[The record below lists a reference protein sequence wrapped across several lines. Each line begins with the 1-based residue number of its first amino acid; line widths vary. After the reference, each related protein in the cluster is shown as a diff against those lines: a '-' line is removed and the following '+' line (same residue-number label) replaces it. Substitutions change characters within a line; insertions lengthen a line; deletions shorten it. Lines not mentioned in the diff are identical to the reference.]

1 MNKRF
6 LILLGVALLL
16 AFFAAKLVNNLLIKS
31 RESQQSQ
38 IKTVPVVTAAVD
50 IPYGV
55 KLDETQLT
63 LIDWPS
69 ASVPPGT
76 FSAKEQVVNR
86 PTIIIPENHYVL
98 MYDRNPAVNPA
109 RIHLLTDIK
118 DTYKRKDIFPYIG
131 PNPPVNSGIHNYIF
145 ILCKGVPPYSPSD
158 RNGFNPTPFYNNIIA
173 MNYFFIDTIK

>member
-1 MNKRF
+1 MNTIF
-6 LILLGVALLL
+6 VIFIILSILI
-16 AFFAAKLVNNLLIKS
+16 FFVLISLNCNQYKLKHLKVKYD
-31 RESQQSQ
+31 
-38 IKTVPVVTAAVD
+38 D
-50 IPYGV
+50 I
-55 KLDETQLT
+55 EINHQTLT
-63 LIDWPS
+63 
-69 ASVPPGT
+69 
-76 FSAKEQVVNR
+76 KEQVVNR

-118 DTYKRKDIFPYIG
+118 DIYKRKDIFPYIE

>member
-1 MNKRF
+1 MNTIF
-6 LILLGVALLL
+6 VIFIILSILI
-16 AFFAAKLVNNLLIKS
+16 FFVLISLNCNQYKLKHLKVKYG
-31 RESQQSQ
+31 
-38 IKTVPVVTAAVD
+38 D
-50 IPYGV
+50 I
-55 KLDETQLT
+55 EINHQTLT
-63 LIDWPS
+63 
-69 ASVPPGT
+69 
-76 FSAKEQVVNR
+76 KEQVVNR